1 MLFGKFEN
9 KLRGKNVQNFTFGSA
24 SDRYLGEDGDTRTP
38 PLQVQGLEVQTWS
51 EESEEKYRM
60 FLFKKK
66 DAEIKAHNANSQNS
80 YKLGHN
86 QFSCLTFEEFENSYL
101 GAIPP
106 PE

>member
-1 MLFGKFEN
+1 MFKTLLLALLLTVILAKMATHDHHHSKYKAWKSKHG
-9 KLRGKNVQNFTFGSA
+9 VTF
-24 SDRYLGEDGDTRTP
+24 
-38 PLQVQGLEVQTWS
+38 